1 MVYPTKENRNELLVR
16 KRLSNPKNWSW
27 GKLGQHFAIHRS
39 VAKEIFMRD
48 LEKFANEEEI
58 ERYQKFVLKYL
69 PGQ

>member
-16 KRLSNPKNWSW
+16 KRLSNPKTWSW

-39 VAKEIFMRD
+39 VAKEIFIRD